1 MGGAQYKEVE
11 FGEGPEISGNKFI
24 AKEVIYW
31 GWKSVEASL
40 RQFKTTAQAADLT
53 HQPGHIGLIHTKQQE
68 PSPAKILHPI
78 LTWSS
83 YKTWTIMNLFDH
95 SMSE

>member
-1 MGGAQYKEVE
+1 M
-11 FGEGPEISGNKFI
+11 
-24 AKEVIYW
+24 
-31 GWKSVEASL
+31 EASL

-68 PSPAKILHPI
+68 PSPAKILLPI

-83 YKTWTIMNLFDH
+83 YKTWTVLN
-95 SMSE
+95 